1 VRPAAD
7 RSTGGRSALIERKP
21 VPVLCLIALGI
32 ACVAAAYQGILAS
45 RDLTYLADE
54 DFARDIAAAE
64 SIAAGHPLSDPVYR
78 GEWIWYNP
86 LAPTIVAVAATISH
100 RPIPLTYSRLGAYFN
115 VLIPLSLFVLVVSWW
130 GWMRALVTVLAFLYL
145 VPADTPGWVTAGYS
159 PWLYPM
165 HVGQAMFYV
174 ALFAMTYAWR
184 TGRAGAFALAGF
196 ALGTTLLAHTAPVLL
211 LSGAMLV
218 EIVRAEWRPRA
229 GRWER
234 LFRYLVFA
242 GAAVV
247 AAAPLLI
254 SIVGHYHLHIR
265 NAGPGVYVLNQL
277 GLNQARE
284 LWSPVVT
291 PSVMGLVTLAGFVR
305 LVSRR
310 HELES
315 RLLLSVISTAGAFLM
330 YGYLAQ
336 TQWAASHGLITVVPT
351 HHFWYYLTVLS
362 AIVFAYGV
370 GTIADGIRSLQPR
383 MGNRNGRLAP
393 HTMTVLTTAVV
404 LTAVLRYPAFT
415 RRVDFRAAE
424 VSRQMFS
431 DPDLREMYEWLRRS
445 TERDDVFT
453 APVNLGQ
460 SVIGMSGRKV
470 VVVSKFFSNPYVD
483 WGTRAEDNL
492 AMDRHLR
499 LGDFDG
505 FLTIASKYRVR
516 YIARLGRL
524 PDELLKQPL
533 LSVAWS
539 SGSWVI
545 YKVGR

>member
-1 VRPAAD
+1 V
-7 RSTGGRSALIERKP
+7 
-21 VPVLCLIALGI
+21 LGI
-32 ACVAAAYQGILAS
+32 ACVAAGYQGVLAS
-45 RDLTYLADE
+45 HDLTFLADE

-115 VLIPLSLFVLVVSWW
+115 VLIPLSLFALVVSWW
-130 GWMRALVTVLAFLYL
+130 GWTRALVAVLALLYL
-145 VPADTPGWVTAGYS
+145 VPGDGPGWLTASYS

-165 HVGQAMFYV
+165 HVGQSMFYV
-174 ALFAMTYAWR
+174 TLLAMTCAWR
-184 TGRAGAFALAGF
+184 TGRTRTFAVAGF
-196 ALGTTLLAHTAPVLL
+196 AFGLTLLAHTAPALL
-211 LSGAMLV
+211 LTSAMLV
-218 EIVRAEWRPRA
+218 ETVRTEWRHGT
-229 GRWER
+229 GRLER
-234 LFRYLVFA
+234 LARYLIFVGMA
-242 GAAVV
+242 IA
-247 AAAPLLI
+247 AAAPLLA
-254 SIVGHYHLHIR
+254 SIVGHYHLNIK
-265 NAGPGVYVLNQL
+265 NTGPGVYILYQVGL
-277 GLNQARE
+277 GQARE
-284 LWSPVVT
+284 LWLPVVT
-291 PSVMGLVTLAGFVR
+291 PSVLGLVTLVGLAR
-305 LVSRR
+305 LLGRR
-310 HELES
+310 HELEA
-315 RLLLSVISTAGAFLM
+315 RLLLSVIATAGAFLM

-336 TQWAASHGLITVVPT
+336 TQWAVSHGLITIVPT
-351 HHFWYYLTVLS
+351 HHFWYYLTVLT

-370 GTIADGIRSLQPR
+370 GAIADGIRSLQPR
-383 MGNRNGRLAP
+383 MNIRIGRVASHAMPL
-393 HTMTVLTTAVV
+393 LTAVV
-404 LTAVLRYPAFT
+404 VLAAVFQYPAFA
-415 RRVDFRAAE
+415 RRADFRASE
-424 VSRQMFS
+424 VSKQMFT
-431 DPDLREMYEWLRRS
+431 DPDLREMYQWLQRS
-445 TERDDVFT
+445 TERADVFM

-499 LGDFDG
+499 LGNFDG

-533 LSVAWS
+533 LSIAWS
-539 SGSWVI
+539 SGPWVI